1 MSIKKVSEFPKLYKG
16 DCLEVMQNIPDG
28 SIDMIKNKV
37 EFLIV
42 DYPDYGKDVCDWS
55 DEDIHNMLKTLIA
68 YTTGGL
74 KENETEKG

>member
-1 MSIKKVSEFPKLYKG
+1 
-16 DCLEVMQNIPDG
+16 MQNIPDG

-55 DEDIHNMLKTLIA
+55 DEDIHNMLK
-68 YTTGGL
+68 
-74 KENETEKG
+74 KCS

>member
-1 MSIKKVSEFPKLYKG
+1 MR

-55 DEDIHNMLKTLIA
+55 DEDIHNMLKNAHSIHNR
-68 YTTGGL
+68 GI
-74 KENETEKG
+74 KRK